1 MVLPFWYRPTQVV
14 PEKGPLNGC
23 VCVCVCYY
31 KYCKMPTGDVFVVEL
46 DGEHVASG
54 FLRTNAQRERHV
66 VSLNQLTHGSLADP
80 HALRRQSTCH
90 TQW

>member
-1 MVLPFWYRPTQVV
+1 
-14 PEKGPLNGC
+14 
-23 VCVCVCYY
+23 
-31 KYCKMPTGDVFVVEL
+31 MPTGDVFVVEL

-80 HALRRQSTCH
+80 HALRRQRTCH
-90 TQW
+90 TTETYYYGQQSILLVRRSRYGIKR